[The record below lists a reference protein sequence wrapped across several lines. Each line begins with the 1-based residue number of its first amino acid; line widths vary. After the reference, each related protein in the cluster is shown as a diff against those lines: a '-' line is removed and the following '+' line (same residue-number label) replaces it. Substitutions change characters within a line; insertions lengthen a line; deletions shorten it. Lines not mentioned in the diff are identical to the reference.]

1 MLGGMNGLDLARE
14 INDRLPD
21 IPVLPTTGYSASA
34 KDAAQRGLIVLQKPY
49 DLEALGRNI
58 REAVDSSRSRRR
70 PVAQVS

>member
-34 KDAAQRGLIVLQKPY
+34 KDAAQPDRI
-49 DLEALGRNI
+49 A
-58 REAVDSSRSRRR
+58 EAVRF
-70 PVAQVS
+70 